1 MMSNIPQELIIEI
14 LARLPVK
21 SLVRFLCVSKE
32 WYALIT
38 DSDFIKLHLKSSIE
52 TNRDRTLILN
62 EDEFSP
68 PLRYFSAVQFSKDNQ
83 FGKTF
88 EIYKPLQNWVISDY
102 CDGLV
107 CLHRGYEKLE
117 VAIWNPLVRKYRK
130 LPIEPIEEPS
140 CFSSCIRFSHLAFGH
155 DPRSDDYKVLRV
167 TEFYMTDSM
176 EFEVKVYS
184 MRSNSWKKIDE
195 QWPNKEI
202 CCQKLLALNGDVYWL
217 AADRVVQDLESILA
231 FNFATE
237 KLRLYGTPVPP
248 DNDQFTCL
256 DVLGGF
262 LCYIVNDYLNSD
274 VYLMKKN
281 GVESSWTQVFKIKQ
295 HVVCRDFE
303 YFRTLM
309 FSTNGKKVLLEE
321 HQECGHTN
329 LIWYDIEKKRCNR
342 VRNRSFPY
350 VFMVATCVGS
360 LLLLDGDN
368 VIDPRQKKNKGKR
381 KR

>member
-1 MMSNIPQELIIEI
+1 MSNIPQELIIEI

-21 SLVRFLCVSKE
+21 SVVRFLCVSKE

-52 TNRDRTLILN
+52 TNRDRILIL
-62 EDEFSP
+62 DEGKFSP
-68 PLRYFSAVQFSKDNQ
+68 YSSAVQFSKDNQ

-88 EIYKPLQNWVISDY
+88 EIYMPLQNWVISDF

-107 CLHRGYEKLE
+107 CLHKDYVKLE
-117 VAIWNPLVRKYRK
+117 VAIWNPLIRKYRK
-130 LPIEPIEEPS
+130 LPIEPIDVPS
-140 CFSSCIRFSHLAFGH
+140 SFWSGSRLAFGH
-155 DPRSDDYKVLRV
+155 DPRNDDYKVLRV
-167 TEFYMTDSM
+167 TEFYMTDSV

-184 MRSNSWKKIDE
+184 MRSNSWKKIDV
-195 QWPNKEI
+195 QWPNKAI
-202 CCQKLLALNGDVYWL
+202 CCSKLVVLNGDVYWL
-217 AADRVVQDLESILA
+217 AADGVVQGLESILA

-281 GVESSWTQVFKIKQ
+281 GVESSWTQIFKIKMGY
-295 HVVCRDFE
+295 RDFD

-321 HQECGHTN
+321 HQEYGHTN

-342 VRNRSFPY
+342 VKNRSFPD
-350 VFMVATCVGS
+350 VFMVATCIGS